1 MTVQPKVL
9 VDGRVISH
17 PTAGGRGVGRYTIGL
32 VRAMH
37 ESGAVVTVMNASKA
51 DEQKWLDVIPSLR
64 VAPFEPSTVRE
75 ASPDTWFMSTQMMLH
90 PIPLDVVPRMI
101 TEAGLRVV
109 GILHDV
115 IPYRYPEM
123 YLTDPSALRQSQLRA
138 MLVRTFDAMVSN
150 STFSADTGSA
160 VLQFDRSKIHVVGA
174 AVEPQ
179 FCAGPVSESRLTRLV
194 DKGVDTSRGLV
205 VAVTGGDERKNTPGL
220 IRAWGSLNCEL
231 RKSHQLVIACAAV
244 PVVQNRWRDIAN
256 SVGLTALDVVFTDTV
271 TDDEMVALYQTARL
285 SVMPSLEEGFGLPV
299 AEAAACGC
307 ITICSNNSSLPEVI
321 DCEEALFDADDV
333 VDIARAIEWAL
344 TDNEHRE
351 RLRVAATRAALRW
364 TWENVGRDAVTALS
378 GSTGR
383 RNSVVVAHR
392 IGLMGPSTGSPS
404 GIGTYNAH
412 LANSWHENYD
422 LPELIEYVDVSN
434 TSIAVNDCHSASGLG
449 RYWYPHD
456 VDHLIVSLGSSPY
469 HAVSVSRA
477 SEYACH
483 VWLHEPTLLGCHVGI
498 GHQSG
503 SREWADE
510 YMRDKLRDCNVSE
523 QLWPKDLLDA
533 EAYHAAGIH
542 FLEPVLRHARS
553 VIVSSDEA
561 AQKIRSIRADI
572 PILVLPLAHAI
583 CEPVTQWPSEQL
595 VVSVGWVD
603 ASKRP
608 DEVVQSLARMKAR
621 LLFVGEASEEIQK
634 QIMDVANKLGTASQ
648 VSFTGRL
655 SDDEYDRTLRSAS
668 LAIQLRLHG
677 GRGERSAAV
686 NDLRSRG
693 IPVICDIGRDE
704 SFSVDEIE
712 QQARELLYE
721 EIVWNIASA
730 DSVAISRSWTF
741 ADVSRALVSWVDR
754 SHEFEAATI
763 HQASSLGRMSL

>member
-1 MTVQPKVL
+1 MTAQPQVL

-17 PTAGGRGVGRYTIGL
+17 PTAGGRGVGRYTVGL
-32 VRAMH
+32 VRALH
-37 ESGAVVTVMNASKA
+37 ESGAVVTVMNSSLT
-51 DEQKWLDVIPSLR
+51 DEQLWLDAIPTLT
-64 VAPFEPSTVRE
+64 VAPFEPSTVRSVS
-75 ASPDTWFMSTQMMLH
+75 ADTWFMCTQMMLH

-109 GILHDV
+109 GVLHDV
-115 IPYRYPEM
+115 IPYRYPEQ
-123 YLTDPSALRQSQLRA
+123 YLRDPSALRQSQLRA
-138 MLVRTFDAMVSN
+138 MLVRTFDAMVAN
-150 STFSADTGSA
+150 STFSADTSA
-160 VLQFDRSKIHVVGA
+160 SVLGFDRDRIHVVGA

-179 FCAGPVSESRLTRLV
+179 FCVGSVAPNRLQRLV
-194 DKGVDTSRGLV
+194 ERGIDTSRGLV
-205 VAVTGGDERKNTPGL
+205 VAVTGGDDRKNTPGL
-220 IRAWGSLNCEL
+220 IRAWGSINAEL
-231 RKSHQLVIACAAV
+231 RQSHQLIVACAAV
-244 PVVQNRWRDIAN
+244 PVVQARWRDVAH
-256 SVGLTALDVVFTDTV
+256 SVGLSAQDVVFTDTV
-271 TDDEMVALYQTARL
+271 TDDEMVALYQSARL

-307 ITICSNNSSLPEVI
+307 VTICSNNSSLPEVI
-321 DCEEALFDADDV
+321 DCEEALFNASDV
-333 VDIARAIEWAL
+333 IDIARAIEWAL
-344 TDNEHRE
+344 TDDAHRE
-351 RLRVAATRAALRW
+351 RLKVAAARAAQRW
-364 TWENVGRDAVTALS
+364 TWKNVGRDAVVALT
-378 GSTGR
+378 GSSDR
-383 RNSVVVAHR
+383 RGPVVVASR
-392 IGLMGPSTGSPS
+392 IGLMGPMAGSPS
-404 GIGTYNAH
+404 GIGTYNAG
-412 LANSWHENYD
+412 LANAWHENRD
-422 LPELIEYVDVSN
+422 LPEIIEYVDVSS
-434 TSIAVNDCHSASGLG
+434 TSIAVNDCHSAAGLG
-449 RYWYPHD
+449 RYWYRHD

-469 HAVSVSRA
+469 HAMSVARA

-483 VWLHEPTLLGCHVGI
+483 VWLHEPTLVGCHVGI

-503 SREWADE
+503 SREWADD

-523 QLWPKDLLDA
+523 QLWPKDLLNA

-561 AQKIRSIRADI
+561 AQKIRDIRADVS
-572 PILVLPLAHAI
+572 ILVLPLAHAI
-583 CEPVTQWPSEQL
+583 CEPVTQWPSDQL
-595 VVSVGWVD
+595 VVSVGWID

-608 DEVVQSLARMKAR
+608 EDVVRSLSRMKAH

-634 QIMDVANKLGTASQ
+634 QVMGVADKLGMANR
-648 VSFTGRL
+648 VRFTGRL

-693 IPVICDIGRDE
+693 IPVICDIGRE
-704 SFSVDEIE
+704 EPFSVDDIE

-721 EIVWNIASA
+721 ETVWNIASA

-741 ADVSRALVSWVDR
+741 ADVSQALVSWVDR

-763 HQASSLGRMSL
+763 HQASSLG

>member
-1 MTVQPKVL
+1 MTVQPQVL

-37 ESGAVVTVMNASKA
+37 ESGAVVTVMNASEV
-51 DEQKWLDVIPSLR
+51 DEQKWLDAIPSLR
-64 VAPFEPSTVRE
+64 VAPFEPSTVRA
-75 ASPDTWFMSTQMMLH
+75 ASSDTWFMCTQMMLH

-109 GILHDV
+109 GVLHDV
-115 IPYRYPEM
+115 IPYRYPEI

-160 VLQFDRSKIHVVGA
+160 VLQFDRSKIYVVGA

-179 FCAGPVSESRLTRLV
+179 FCEGSVSESRLKRLI

-205 VAVTGGDERKNTPGL
+205 VAVTGGDDRKNTPGL

-271 TDDEMVALYQTARL
+271 TDDEMVALYQMARL

-307 ITICSNNSSLPEVI
+307 VTICSNNSSLPEVI
-321 DCEEALFDADDV
+321 DCDEASFDASDV
-333 VDIARAIEWAL
+333 GDIARAIEWAL
-344 TDNEHRE
+344 TDHEHRE
-351 RLRVAATRAALRW
+351 RLRVAATRSALRW

-378 GSTGR
+378 GSAGR
-383 RNSVVVAHR
+383 RDSVVVAHR

-404 GIGTYNAH
+404 GIGTYNVR
-412 LANSWHENYD
+412 LAIAWHENHD
-422 LPELIEYVDVSN
+422 LPDLIECVDVSN

-469 HAVSVSRA
+469 HAMSVARA

-483 VWLHEPTLLGCHVGI
+483 VWLHEPTLVGCHVGI

-503 SREWADE
+503 SREWADD
-510 YMRDKLRDCNVSE
+510 YMRDRLRDCNVSE
-523 QLWPKDLLDA
+523 RLWPKDLLDA

-553 VIVSSDEA
+553 VVVSSDEA
-561 AQKIRSIRADI
+561 AQKIRSIRADVS
-572 PILVLPLAHAI
+572 ILVLPLAHEV
-583 CEPVTQWPSEQL
+583 CEPVAQWPSDQL
-595 VVSVGWVD
+595 VVSVGWID

-608 DEVVQSLARMKAR
+608 DEVVESLARTNAR
-621 LLFVGEASEEIQK
+621 LLFVGEASDEVQE
-634 QIMDVANKLGTASQ
+634 QIMTLAEKLGMAAR

-668 LAIQLRLHG
+668 LGIQLRLNG

-693 IPVICDIGRDE
+693 IPVICDIGYEE
-704 SFSVDEIE
+704 SFSIDEIE
-712 QQARELLYE
+712 QHARELMYE
-721 EIVWNIASA
+721 ESVWKMASEESLAIARA
-730 DSVAISRSWTF
+730 WTF
-741 ADVSRALVSWVDR
+741 SDVSKALTAWVNR
-754 SHEFEAATI
+754 SPDQEAATI
-763 HQASSLGRMSL
+763 HQATSLG

>member
-1 MTVQPKVL
+1 MTVQPQVL

-32 VRAMH
+32 VRALH
-37 ESGAVVTVMNASKA
+37 ESGAVVTVMNTSEV
-51 DEQKWLDVIPSLR
+51 DEQLWLDAIPALT
-64 VAPFEPSTVRE
+64 VAPFEPSTVRSVS
-75 ASPDTWFMSTQMMLH
+75 ADTWFMCTQMMLH

-109 GILHDV
+109 GVLHDV
-115 IPYRYPEM
+115 IPYRYPDQ
-123 YLTDPSALRQSQLRA
+123 YLRDPSALMQSQLRA
-138 MLVRTFDAMVSN
+138 TLVRTFDAMVAN
-150 STFSADTGSA
+150 STFSADTGAS
-160 VLQFDRSKIHVVGA
+160 VLGFDRDQIHVVGA

-179 FCAGPVSESRLTRLV
+179 FCVGSVSASRLQRLA
-194 DKGVDTSRGLV
+194 DKGVDTARGLV
-205 VAVTGGDERKNTPGL
+205 VAVTGGDDRKNTPGL
-220 IRAWGSLNCEL
+220 IRAWGSIASEL
-231 RKSHQLVIACAAV
+231 RTSHQLVIACAAV
-244 PVVQNRWRDIAN
+244 PVVQARWRDIAN
-256 SVGLTALDVVFTDTV
+256 SVGLTDSDVVFTDTV
-271 TDDEMVALYQTARL
+271 TDDEMVALYQSARL

-307 ITICSNNSSLPEVI
+307 VTICSNNSSLPEVI
-321 DCEEALFDADDV
+321 DCDEALFNASDV

-344 TDNEHRE
+344 TDEEHRE
-351 RLRVAATRAALRW
+351 RLKVAAARAAQRW
-364 TWENVGRDAVTALS
+364 TWENVGRAAVAGLTG
-378 GSTGR
+378 GSDR
-383 RNSVVVAHR
+383 ANVLPVKQR
-392 IGLMGPSTGSPS
+392 IGLMGPSAGSPS
-404 GIGTYNAH
+404 GIGTYNAR
-412 LANSWHENYD
+412 LANAWHENRD
-422 LPELIEYVDVSN
+422 LPEIIEYVDVSS
-434 TSIAVNDCHSASGLG
+434 TSLAVNDCHSAAGMG

-469 HAVSVSRA
+469 HAISTARA

-483 VWLHEPTLLGCHVGI
+483 VWLHEPTLVGCHVGI

-503 SREWADE
+503 SREWADD
-510 YMRDKLRDCNVSE
+510 YMREQLRDCNVSE
-523 QLWPKDLLDA
+523 QLWPQDLLDA

-561 AQKIRSIRADI
+561 ANKIRSIRADV
-572 PILVLPLAHAI
+572 PILVLPLAHEI
-583 CEPVTQWPSEQL
+583 CEPVAQWPSDQL
-595 VVSVGWVD
+595 VVSVGWID

-608 DEVVQSLARMKAR
+608 EEVVRSLSRMKVR
-621 LLFVGEASEEIQK
+621 LLFVGEASEEIQE
-634 QIMDVANKLGTASQ
+634 QVMEVADKLGMASR

-668 LAIQLRLHG
+668 LAIQLRLQG

-693 IPVICDIGRDE
+693 IPVICDIGREE
-704 SFSVDEIE
+704 SLSVDEVE

-721 EIVWNIASA
+721 ETVWNIASA
-730 DSVAISRSWTF
+730 DSLAFARSWTF

-754 SHEFEAATI
+754 SHEIEAVTI
-763 HQASSLGRMSL
+763 HQATSLG

>member
-1 MTVQPKVL
+1 MNSS
-9 VDGRVISH
+9 VI
-17 PTAGGRGVGRYTIGL
+17 
-32 VRAMH
+32 
-37 ESGAVVTVMNASKA
+37 
-51 DEQKWLDVIPSLR
+51 DEQLWLDAIPTLT
-64 VAPFEPSTVRE
+64 VAPFEPSTVRS
-75 ASPDTWFMSTQMMLH
+75 ATADTWFMCTQMMLH

-109 GILHDV
+109 GVLHDV
-115 IPYRYPEM
+115 IPYRYPEQ

-138 MLVRTFDAMVSN
+138 MLVRTFDAMVAN
-150 STFSADTGSA
+150 STFSADTSA
-160 VLQFDRSKIHVVGA
+160 SVLGFDRDRIYVVGA

-179 FCAGPVSESRLTRLV
+179 FFVGSVAPNRLQRLIER
-194 DKGVDTSRGLV
+194 GVDSSRGLV
-205 VAVTGGDERKNTPGL
+205 VAVTGGDDRKNTPGL
-220 IRAWGSLNCEL
+220 IRAWSSIASEL

-256 SVGLTALDVVFTDTV
+256 SVGLTALDIVFTDTV

-321 DCEEALFDADDV
+321 DCEEALFDANDV

-364 TWENVGRDAVTALS
+364 TWGNVGRDAVAALS
-378 GSTGR
+378 GSAGR

-392 IGLMGPSTGSPS
+392 IGLMGPMAGSPS

-412 LANSWHENYD
+412 LANAWHENRD
-422 LPELIEYVDVSN
+422 LPEIVECVDVSN
-434 TSIAVNDCHSASGLG
+434 TTIAVSDYHSAAGLG
-449 RYWYPHD
+449 RYWYSHD

-469 HAVSVSRA
+469 HAMSVARA

-483 VWLHEPTLLGCHVGI
+483 VWLHEPTLVGCHVGV

-553 VIVSSDEA
+553 VIVSSEEA

-595 VVSVGWVD
+595 VVSVGWID

-608 DEVVQSLARMKAR
+608 DEVVHSLARMSAR
-621 LLFVGEASEEIQK
+621 LLFVGEASDEVQE
-634 QIMDVANKLGTASQ
+634 QIMTLAEKLGMAAR

-668 LAIQLRLHG
+668 LGIQLRLNG

-693 IPVICDIGRDE
+693 IPVICDIGYEE
-704 SFSVDEIE
+704 SFSIDEIE
-712 QQARELLYE
+712 QHARELLYE
-721 EIVWNIASA
+721 ESVWKAASEE
-730 DSVAISRSWTF
+730 SLAISRAWTF
-741 ADVSRALVSWVDR
+741 SDVSKSLTTWVTR
-754 SHEFEAATI
+754 SPGQEAATI
-763 HQASSLGRMSL
+763 HQATSLG

>member
-1 MTVQPKVL
+1 MMVQPQVL

-37 ESGAVVTVMNASKA
+37 ESGAAVTVMNATLA
-51 DEQKWLDVIPSLR
+51 DEQMWLDAIPSLR
-64 VAPFEPSTVRE
+64 VAPFEPSTVRA
-75 ASPDTWFMSTQMMLH
+75 ASADTWFMCTQMMLH
-90 PIPLDVVPRMI
+90 PIPLDVVPGMI

-109 GILHDV
+109 GVLHDV
-115 IPYRYPEM
+115 IPYRYPEQ
-123 YLTDPSALRQSQLRA
+123 YLCDPSALRQSQLRA
-138 MLVRTFDAMVSN
+138 MLVRTFDAVVAN
-150 STFSADTGSA
+150 STFSADTGSP
-160 VLQFDRSKIHVVGA
+160 VLDFNRSQIHVVGA

-179 FCAGPVSESRLTRLV
+179 FCEGLVSESRLQRLM
-194 DKGVDTSRGLV
+194 DKGVDISRGLV
-205 VAVTGGDERKNTPGL
+205 VAVTGGDDRKNTPRL
-220 IRAWGSLNCEL
+220 IRAWGSIASEL
-231 RKSHQLVIACAAV
+231 RTSHQLVIACAAV
-244 PVVQNRWRDIAN
+244 PVVQARWRGVAESI
-256 SVGLTALDVVFTDTV
+256 GLMEHDVVFTDTV
-271 TDDEMVALYQTARL
+271 TDDEMVALYQSARL

-307 ITICSNNSSLPEVI
+307 VTICSNNSSLPEVI
-321 DCEEALFDADDV
+321 DCDEALFNASDV
-333 VDIARAIEWAL
+333 IDIARAIEWAL
-344 TDNEHRE
+344 TDNEHRG
-351 RLRVAATRAALRW
+351 RLKVAAARAARRW
-364 TWENVGRDAVTALS
+364 TWENVGRDAVAALR
-378 GSTGR
+378 GSLGR
-383 RNSVVVAHR
+383 RDSVVVANR
-392 IGLMGPSTGSPS
+392 IGLMGPMAGSPS
-404 GIGTYNAH
+404 GIGTYNAR
-412 LANSWHENYD
+412 LTNAWHENRD
-422 LPELIEYVDVSN
+422 LPEIVEYVDVSS
-434 TSIAVNDCHSASGLG
+434 TSIAVNDCHSAAGMG

-469 HAVSVSRA
+469 HAMSVARA
-477 SEYACH
+477 SENACH
-483 VWLHEPTLLGCHVGI
+483 VWLHEPTLVGCHVGI
-498 GHQSG
+498 GHLSG

-510 YMRDKLRDCNVSE
+510 YMRDRLRDCNVSE
-523 QLWPKDLLDA
+523 QLWPIDLLDA
-533 EAYHAAGIH
+533 EAYHTAGVH

-561 AQKIRSIRADI
+561 AQKIRDIRDDV
-572 PILVLPLAHAI
+572 PILVLPLAHAM
-583 CEPVTQWPSEQL
+583 CEPVTQWPSDQL
-595 VVSVGWVD
+595 VVSVGWID

-621 LLFVGEASEEIQK
+621 LLFVGEASEEIQE
-634 QIMDVANKLGTASQ
+634 QVMNVADKLGMASR

-693 IPVICDIGRDE
+693 IPVICDIGREE
-704 SFSVDEIE
+704 SFSVDEVE

-721 EIVWNIASA
+721 ETVWNIASA
-730 DSVAISRSWTF
+730 DSVAIARSWTF

-763 HQASSLGRMSL
+763 HQASSLG

>member
-1 MTVQPKVL
+1 MTAQPQIL

-32 VRAMH
+32 VRALH
-37 ESGAVVTVMNASKA
+37 ESGALVTVMNSSIE
-51 DEQKWLDVIPSLR
+51 DGQLWLDAIPTLT
-64 VAPFEPSTVRE
+64 VAPFEPSTVRS
-75 ASPDTWFMSTQMMLH
+75 ATADTWFMCTQTMLH

-109 GILHDV
+109 GVLHDV
-115 IPYRYPEM
+115 IPYRYPDQ
-123 YLTDPSALRQSQLRA
+123 YLIDPSALRQSQLRA
-138 MLVRTFDAMVSN
+138 MLVRTFDAMVAN
-150 STFSADTGSA
+150 STFSADTSA
-160 VLQFDRSKIHVVGA
+160 SVLGLDRDRIHVVGA

-179 FCAGPVSESRLTRLV
+179 FCVGSVAPNRLQRLV
-194 DKGVDTSRGLV
+194 ERGVDSSRGLV
-205 VAVTGGDERKNTPGL
+205 VAVTGGDDRKNTPGL
-220 IRAWGSLNCEL
+220 IRAWGSIAGDL

-244 PVVQNRWRDIAN
+244 PIVQNRWRDVAH
-256 SVGLTALDVVFTDTV
+256 SVGLTDRDVVFTDTV
-271 TDDEMVALYQTARL
+271 TDDEMVALYQSARL

-307 ITICSNNSSLPEVI
+307 PTICSNNSSLPEVI
-321 DCEEALFDADDV
+321 DCDEALFNASDV
-333 VDIARAIEWAL
+333 IDIARAIEWAL
-344 TDNEHRE
+344 TDEQHRE
-351 RLRVAATRAALRW
+351 RLRLAAGRAAQRW
-364 TWENVGRDAVTALS
+364 TWKNVGRDAVAALNS
-378 GSTGR
+378 SSGR
-383 RNSVVVAHR
+383 RGSVVVVNR
-392 IGLMGPSTGSPS
+392 IGLMGPMAGSPS
-404 GIGTYNAH
+404 GIGTYNERLTNA
-412 LANSWHENYD
+412 WHENHE
-422 LPELIEYVDVSN
+422 LPEIIEYVDVSS
-434 TSIAVNDCHSASGLG
+434 TSIAVNDCHSAAGLG
-449 RYWYPHD
+449 RYWYRHD

-469 HAVSVSRA
+469 HAMSVAQA
-477 SEYACH
+477 SENACH
-483 VWLHEPTLLGCHVGI
+483 VWLHEPTLVGCHVGV

-510 YMRDKLRDCNVSE
+510 YMSDRLVDCNVSE
-523 QLWPKDLLDA
+523 QLWPQDLLDA

-561 AQKIRSIRADI
+561 AQKIRSIRADV
-572 PILVLPLAHAI
+572 PILVLPLAHEN

-595 VVSVGWVD
+595 VVSVGWID

-621 LLFVGEASEEIQK
+621 LLFVGEASDEIQE
-634 QIMDVANKLGTASQ
+634 QVMDVANKLGIASQ
-648 VSFTGRL
+648 VTFTGRL

-693 IPVICDIGRDE
+693 IPVICDIGRE
-704 SFSVDEIE
+704 EPLSVDEIE

-721 EIVWNIASA
+721 ETVWNIASA
-730 DSVAISRSWTF
+730 DSVA
-741 ADVSRALVSWVDR
+741 VSRAWTFSDVSKTLVSWVEG

-763 HQASSLGRMSL
+763 HQASSLG

>member
-1 MTVQPKVL
+1 MMVQPQVL

-37 ESGAVVTVMNASKA
+37 ESGAMVKVMNTSDA
-51 DEQKWLDVIPSLR
+51 DKQKWLDAIPTLR

-75 ASPDTWFMSTQMMLH
+75 ASPDTWFMCTQMMLH

-109 GILHDV
+109 GVLHDV
-115 IPYRYPEM
+115 IPYRYPEQ
-123 YLTDPSALRQSQLRA
+123 YLRDPSALRQSQLRA
-138 MLVRTFDAMVSN
+138 MLVRTFDAMVAN
-150 STFSADTGSA
+150 STFSADTGSP
-160 VLQFDRSKIHVVGA
+160 VLDFNRSQIHVVGV

-179 FCAGPVSESRLTRLV
+179 FCEGLVSESRLLRLI
-194 DKGVDTSRGLV
+194 DKGVDVARGLV
-205 VAVTGGDERKNTPGL
+205 VAVTGGDDRKNTPRL
-220 IRAWGSLNCEL
+220 IRAWGSIASEL
-231 RKSHQLVIACAAV
+231 RQSHQLVIACAAV
-244 PVVQNRWRDIAN
+244 PVVQARWREVAH
-256 SVGLTALDVVFTDTV
+256 SVGLTVQDVVFTDTV
-271 TDDEMVALYQTARL
+271 TDDEMVALYQSARL

-307 ITICSNNSSLPEVI
+307 VTICSNNSSLPEVI
-321 DCEEALFDADDV
+321 DCDEALFDASDV
-333 VDIARAIEWAL
+333 VDIARAIKWAL

-351 RLRVAATRAALRW
+351 RLKVAAARAAQRW
-364 TWENVGRDAVTALS
+364 TWENVGQAAVAALR
-378 GSTGR
+378 GSSGR
-383 RNSVVVAHR
+383 RDSVVVANR
-392 IGLMGPSTGSPS
+392 IGLMGPMAGSPS
-404 GIGTYNAH
+404 GIGTYNAR
-412 LANSWHENYD
+412 LTNAWHENHS
-422 LPELIEYVDVSN
+422 LPEIIEYVDVSN

-469 HAVSVSRA
+469 HAMSAARA

-483 VWLHEPTLLGCHVGI
+483 VWLHEPTLVGCHVGV

-503 SREWADE
+503 SREWADD
-510 YMRDKLRDCNVSE
+510 YMRDRLRDCNLAE
-523 QLWPKDLLDA
+523 QLWPQDLLDA

-561 AQKIRSIRADI
+561 AQKIRSIRADV
-572 PILVLPLAHAI
+572 PILVLPLAHEI
-583 CEPVTQWPSEQL
+583 CEPVAQWPSDQL
-595 VVSVGWVD
+595 VVSVGWID

-608 DEVVQSLARMKAR
+608 KEVVQSLARMKAR

-634 QIMDVANKLGTASQ
+634 QVMDVANKLGMASQ

-655 SDDEYDRTLRSAS
+655 SDEEYDRTLRSAS

-693 IPVICDIGRDE
+693 IPVICDIGREE
-704 SFSVDEIE
+704 SFSVDEVE

-721 EIVWNIASA
+721 ETVWNIASA
-730 DSVAISRSWTF
+730 DSVAIARSWTF
-741 ADVSRALVSWVDR
+741 ADVSRALVAWVDR

-763 HQASSLGRMSL
+763 HQASSLG

>member
-1 MTVQPKVL
+1 MTAQPQVL

-32 VRAMH
+32 VRALH
-37 ESGAVVTVMNASKA
+37 ESGAAVTVMNSSVV
-51 DEQKWLDVIPSLR
+51 DEQLWLDAIPTLK
-64 VAPFEPSTVRE
+64 VAPFEPSTVR
-75 ASPDTWFMSTQMMLH
+75 ATTADTWFMCTQMMLH

-109 GILHDV
+109 GVLHDV
-115 IPYRYPEM
+115 IPYRYPDQ
-123 YLTDPSALRQSQLRA
+123 YLSDPSALRQSQLRS
-138 MLVRTFDAMVSN
+138 MLVRTFDAMVAN
-150 STFSADTGSA
+150 STFSANTSA
-160 VLQFDRSKIHVVGA
+160 SVLSFDRSCIHVVGA

-179 FCAGPVSESRLTRLV
+179 FCVGLVSAARLQRLI
-194 DKGVDTSRGLV
+194 DKGVDASRGLV
-205 VAVTGGDERKNTPGL
+205 VAVTGGDDRKNTPGL
-220 IRAWGSLNCEL
+220 IRAWGAIASEL
-231 RKSHQLVIACAAV
+231 RKSHQLVVACAAV
-244 PVVQNRWRDIAN
+244 PVVQARWRDVAK
-256 SVGLTALDVVFTDTV
+256 SVGLTTQDVVFTDTV
-271 TDDEMVALYQTARL
+271 TDDEMVALYQTAQL

-307 ITICSNNSSLPEVI
+307 VTICSNNSSLPEVI
-321 DCEEALFDADDV
+321 DCDEALFNASDV

-344 TDNEHRE
+344 TDDEHRE
-351 RLRVAATRAALRW
+351 RLKVASARAAQRW
-364 TWENVGRDAVTALS
+364 TWENVGRAAVARLNRGS
-378 GSTGR
+378 GR
-383 RNSVVVAHR
+383 ANLLPLKQR
-392 IGLMGPSTGSPS
+392 IGLLGPYAGSPS
-404 GIGTYNAH
+404 GIGTYNAR
-412 LANSWHENYD
+412 LTNTWHENRD
-422 LPELIEYVDVSN
+422 LPEIIEYVDVSS
-434 TSIAVNDCHSASGLG
+434 TSIAVNNCHSAAGLG

-469 HAVSVSRA
+469 HAMSVARA

-483 VWLHEPTLLGCHVGI
+483 VWLHEPTLVGCHVGI

-503 SREWADE
+503 SREWADD
-510 YMRDKLRDCNVSE
+510 YMRDRLRDCNVPE

-561 AQKIRSIRADI
+561 AQKIRSVRADV
-572 PILVLPLAHAI
+572 PILVLPLAHEI
-583 CEPVTQWPSEQL
+583 CEPVAQWPSDQL
-595 VVSVGWVD
+595 VVSVGWID

-608 DEVVQSLARMKAR
+608 EEVVQSLSRLKVR
-621 LLFVGEASEEIQK
+621 LLFVGEASEKIQE
-634 QIMDVANKLGTASQ
+634 QVMNVADKLGMTSQ
-648 VSFTGRL
+648 VSFTGHL

-668 LAIQLRLHG
+668 LAIQLRLQG

-693 IPVICDIGRDE
+693 IPVICDIGREE

-721 EIVWNIASA
+721 ETVWNIASA
-730 DSVAISRSWTF
+730 DSVAIARSWTF

-754 SHEFEAATI
+754 SHEHEAATI
-763 HQASSLGRMSL
+763 HHATSLG

>member
-1 MTVQPKVL
+1 MKVQPQVL
-9 VDGRVISH
+9 VDGRAISH
-17 PTAGGRGVGRYTIGL
+17 PTAGGRGVGRYTIAL

-37 ESGAVVTVMNASKA
+37 ESGAMVTVMNTSDA
-51 DEQKWLDVIPSLR
+51 DKQKWLGAIPTLR

-75 ASPDTWFMSTQMMLH
+75 ASPDTWFMCTQMMLH

-109 GILHDV
+109 GILLDV
-115 IPYRYPEM
+115 IPYRFPER
-123 YLTDPSALRQSQLRA
+123 YLADPGALRQSQLRA
-138 MLVRTFDAMVSN
+138 MLVRTFDAMLAC
-150 STFSADTGSA
+150 STFSADTGSP
-160 VLQFDRSKIHVVGA
+160 VLDFNRSQIHVVGA

-179 FCAGPVSESRLTRLV
+179 FALGKGSADRLKRLIAM
-194 DKGVDTSRGLV
+194 GVDISRGLV
-205 VAVTGGDERKNTPGL
+205 VAVTGGDDRKNTGGL
-220 IRAWGSLNCEL
+220 IRAFAELPNEL
-231 RKSHQLVIACAAV
+231 RTSHQLVIACAAV
-244 PVVQNRWRDIAN
+244 PVVQARWREVADSI
-256 SVGLTALDVVFTDTV
+256 GLTEHDVVFTDTV

-321 DCEEALFDADDV
+321 DCDEALFDANDV
-333 VDIARAIEWAL
+333 LDIARAIEWAL

-351 RLRVAATRAALRW
+351 RLRAAATRSALRW
-364 TWENVGRDAVTALS
+364 TWENVGRDAVAALRGSS
-378 GSTGR
+378 GR
-383 RNSVVVAHR
+383 ANLLPVKQR
-392 IGLMGPSTGSPS
+392 IGLMGPYAGSPS
-404 GIGTYNAH
+404 GIGTYNAR
-412 LANSWHENYD
+412 LVNAWHENRD
-422 LPELIEYVDVSN
+422 LPEIVECVDVSN
-434 TSIAVNDCHSASGLG
+434 TTIAVNDYHSAAGLG
-449 RYWYPHD
+449 RYWYSHD
-456 VDHLIVSLGSSPY
+456 VDHLVVSLGSSPY
-469 HAVSVSRA
+469 HAMSVARA

-483 VWLHEPTLLGCHVGI
+483 VWLHEPTLVGCHVGI

-510 YMRDKLRDCNVSE
+510 YMRDRLRDCNVSE

-561 AQKIRSIRADI
+561 AQKIRDIRDDV
-572 PILVLPLAHAI
+572 PILVLPLAHAM
-583 CEPVTQWPSEQL
+583 CEPVTQWPSDQL
-595 VVSVGWVD
+595 VVSVGWID

-608 DEVVQSLARMKAR
+608 EEVVQSLSRMKAR
-621 LLFVGEASEEIQK
+621 LLFVGEASLEIQK
-634 QIMDVANKLGTASQ
+634 QVMDVADKLGMRSR
-648 VSFTGRL
+648 VNFTGRL
-655 SDDEYDRTLRSAS
+655 SDDDYDRTLRSAS

-693 IPVICDIGRDE
+693 IPVICDIGRE
-704 SFSVDEIE
+704 EPFSVDEIE

-721 EIVWNIASA
+721 ESVWNIASA
-730 DSVAISRSWTF
+730 DSVAIARSWTF
-741 ADVSRALVSWVDR
+741 ADVSQVLVSWVDR

-763 HQASSLGRMSL
+763 HQASSLG

>member
-1 MTVQPKVL
+1 MTAQPKVL

-17 PTAGGRGVGRYTIGL
+17 PTAGGRGVGRYTIAL

-37 ESGAVVTVMNASKA
+37 ESGASVTVMNSTAH
-51 DEQKWLDVIPSLR
+51 DEQLWLDAIPALK
-64 VAPFEPSTVRE
+64 VAPFEPSTVRA
-75 ASPDTWFMSTQMMLH
+75 ASTDTWFMCTQMMLH

-109 GILHDV
+109 GILLDV
-115 IPYRYPEM
+115 IPYRYPER
-123 YLTDPSALRQSQLRA
+123 YLTDPGALRQSQLRA
-138 MLVRTFDAMVSN
+138 MLVRTFDAMLAC
-150 STFSADTGSA
+150 STFSADTSA
-160 VLQFDRSKIHVVGA
+160 SVLNFERSRIHMVGA
-174 AVEPQ
+174 AIEPQ
-179 FCAGPVSESRLTRLV
+179 FALGQGSAHQLKRLI
-194 DKGVDTSRGLV
+194 DKGVEISRGLV
-205 VAVTGGDERKNTPGL
+205 VAVTGGDDRKNTAGL
-220 IRAWGSLNCEL
+220 IRAFAELPSEL
-231 RKSHQLVIACAAV
+231 RTSHQLVIACAAV
-244 PVVQNRWRDIAN
+244 PVVQKRWRDVAY
-256 SVGLTALDVVFTDTV
+256 SVGLTDHDVVFTDTV
-271 TDDEMVALYQTARL
+271 TDDEMVALYQSARL

-321 DCEEALFDADDV
+321 DCDEALFNASDV
-333 VDIARAIEWAL
+333 IDIARAIEWAL
-344 TDNEHRE
+344 TDDEHRE
-351 RLRVAATRAALRW
+351 RLRVAATRAAQRW
-364 TWENVGRDAVTALS
+364 TWKNVGRDAVAALS
-378 GSTGR
+378 GRSGGR
-383 RNSVVVAHR
+383 GPVVVANR
-392 IGLMGPSTGSPS
+392 IGLMGPMAGSPS
-404 GIGTYNAH
+404 GIGTYNAR
-412 LANSWHENYD
+412 LVNAWHENCD
-422 LPELIEYVDVSN
+422 LPEIVKCVDVSS
-434 TSIAVNDCHSASGLG
+434 TTIAVNDCHSAAGMG

-469 HAVSVSRA
+469 HATSVARA

-483 VWLHEPTLLGCHVGI
+483 VWLHEPTLVGCHVGI

-503 SREWADE
+503 SREWSDE

-523 QLWPKDLLDA
+523 QLWPYDLLDA

-553 VIVSSDEA
+553 AIVSSDEA
-561 AQKIRSIRADI
+561 AQKIRSLRADI

-583 CEPVTQWPSEQL
+583 CEPVTQWPSDQL

-608 DEVVQSLARMKAR
+608 EEVVQSLARMKAR

-634 QIMDVANKLGTASQ
+634 QVMDVADKLGIASQ

-655 SDDEYDRTLRSAS
+655 SDDEYDRTLRAAS

-693 IPVICDIGRDE
+693 IPVICDIGDE
-704 SFSVDEIE
+704 ESLSVDEIE

-721 EIVWNIASA
+721 ENVWNIASA
-730 DSVAISRSWTF
+730 ESVVTSRSWTF
-741 ADVSRALVSWVDR
+741 ADVSKAVVAWVDR

-763 HQASSLGRMSL
+763 HQASSLG

>member
-1 MTVQPKVL
+1 
-9 VDGRVISH
+9 
-17 PTAGGRGVGRYTIGL
+17 
-32 VRAMH
+32 
-37 ESGAVVTVMNASKA
+37 
-51 DEQKWLDVIPSLR
+51 
-64 VAPFEPSTVRE
+64 
-75 ASPDTWFMSTQMMLH
+75 
-90 PIPLDVVPRMI
+90 
-101 TEAGLRVV
+101 
-109 GILHDV
+109 
-115 IPYRYPEM
+115 
-123 YLTDPSALRQSQLRA
+123 
-138 MLVRTFDAMVSN
+138 MVSN

-179 FCAGPVSESRLTRLV
+179 FCEGSVSESRLKRLI

-205 VAVTGGDERKNTPGL
+205 VAVTGGDDRKNTPGL

-307 ITICSNNSSLPEVI
+307 VTICSNNSSLPEVI
-321 DCEEALFDADDV
+321 DCDEALFDASDV
-333 VDIARAIEWAL
+333 GDIARAIEWAL
-344 TDNEHRE
+344 TDHEHRE
-351 RLRVAATRAALRW
+351 RLRVAATRSALRW

-378 GSTGR
+378 GSAGR
-383 RNSVVVAHR
+383 RDSVVVAHR

-404 GIGTYNAH
+404 GIGTYNVR
-412 LANSWHENYD
+412 LAIAWHENHD
-422 LPELIEYVDVSN
+422 LPDLIECVDVSN

-469 HAVSVSRA
+469 HAMSVARA

-483 VWLHEPTLLGCHVGI
+483 VWLHEPTLVGCHVGI

-503 SREWADE
+503 SREWADD
-510 YMRDKLRDCNVSE
+510 YMRDRLRDCNVSE
-523 QLWPKDLLDA
+523 RLWPKDLLDA

-553 VIVSSDEA
+553 VVVSSDEA
-561 AQKIRSIRADI
+561 AQKIRSIRADVS
-572 PILVLPLAHAI
+572 ILVLPLAHEV
-583 CEPVTQWPSEQL
+583 CEPVAQWPSDQL
-595 VVSVGWVD
+595 VVSVGWID

-608 DEVVQSLARMKAR
+608 DEVVESLARTNAR
-621 LLFVGEASEEIQK
+621 LLFVGEASDEVQE
-634 QIMDVANKLGTASQ
+634 QIMTLAEKLGMAAR

-668 LAIQLRLHG
+668 LGIQLRLNG

-693 IPVICDIGRDE
+693 IPVICDIGYEE
-704 SFSVDEIE
+704 SFSIDEIE
-712 QQARELLYE
+712 QHARELLYE
-721 EIVWNIASA
+721 ESVWKAASEE
-730 DSVAISRSWTF
+730 SLAISRAWTF
-741 ADVSRALVSWVDR
+741 SDVSKALTAWVNR
-754 SHEFEAATI
+754 SPDQEAATI
-763 HQASSLGRMSL
+763 HQATSLG

>member
-1 MTVQPKVL
+1 MTVQPQVL

-37 ESGAVVTVMNASKA
+37 ESGAMVTVMNASEV
-51 DEQKWLDVIPSLR
+51 DEQKWLDAIPTLR

-75 ASPDTWFMSTQMMLH
+75 ASPDTWFMCTQMMLH

-109 GILHDV
+109 GVLHDV
-115 IPYRYPEM
+115 IPYRYPEQ
-123 YLTDPSALRQSQLRA
+123 YLCDPSALRQSQLRA
-138 MLVRTFDAMVSN
+138 MLVRTFDAMVAN
-150 STFSADTGSA
+150 STFSADTGSP
-160 VLQFDRSKIHVVGA
+160 VLDFNRSQIHVVGA

-179 FCAGPVSESRLTRLV
+179 FCEGLVSESRLLRLI
-194 DKGVDTSRGLV
+194 DKGVDLARGLV
-205 VAVTGGDERKNTPGL
+205 VAVTGGDDRKNTPRL
-220 IRAWGSLNCEL
+220 IRAWGSINGEL

-256 SVGLTALDVVFTDTV
+256 SVGLTERDVVFTDTV
-271 TDDEMVALYQTARL
+271 TDDEMVALYQSARL

-321 DCEEALFDADDV
+321 DCDEALFDANDV

-351 RLRVAATRAALRW
+351 RLRAAATRAALRW
-364 TWENVGRDAVTALS
+364 TWGNVGRDAVAALR
-378 GSTGR
+378 GSSGR
-383 RNSVVVAHR
+383 RNSVVVANR
-392 IGLMGPSTGSPS
+392 IGLMGPMAGSPS
-404 GIGTYNAH
+404 GIGTYNAR
-412 LANSWHENYD
+412 LVDAWHENRD
-422 LPELIEYVDVSN
+422 LPEIVECVDISN
-434 TSIAVNDCHSASGLG
+434 TTIAVNDYHSAAGLG
-449 RYWYPHD
+449 RYWYSHD
-456 VDHLIVSLGSSPY
+456 VDHLVVSLGSSPY
-469 HAVSVSRA
+469 HAMSVARA

-483 VWLHEPTLLGCHVGI
+483 VWLHEPTLVGCHVGI

-510 YMRDKLRDCNVSE
+510 YMRDRLRDCNVSE

-561 AQKIRSIRADI
+561 AQKIRDIRDDV
-572 PILVLPLAHAI
+572 PILVLPLAHAM
-583 CEPVTQWPSEQL
+583 CEPVTQWPSDQL
-595 VVSVGWVD
+595 VVSVGWID

-608 DEVVQSLARMKAR
+608 EEVVQSLSRMKAR
-621 LLFVGEASEEIQK
+621 LLFVGEASEQIQE
-634 QIMDVANKLGTASQ
+634 QVMAVADKLGMRSR
-648 VSFTGRL
+648 VNFTGRL
-655 SDDEYDRTLRSAS
+655 SDDDYDRTLRSAS

-693 IPVICDIGRDE
+693 IPVICDIGRE
-704 SFSVDEIE
+704 EPFSVDEIE

-721 EIVWNIASA
+721 ESVWNIASA
-730 DSVAISRSWTF
+730 DSVAIARSWTF
-741 ADVSRALVSWVDR
+741 ADVSQSLVSWVDR

-763 HQASSLGRMSL
+763 HQASSLG

>member
-1 MTVQPKVL
+1 MTVQPQVL

-37 ESGAVVTVMNASKA
+37 ESGAMVTVMNASEV
-51 DEQKWLDVIPSLR
+51 DEQKWLDAIPTLR

-75 ASPDTWFMSTQMMLH
+75 ASPDTWFMCTQMMLH

-109 GILHDV
+109 GVLHDV
-115 IPYRYPEM
+115 IPYRYPEQ
-123 YLTDPSALRQSQLRA
+123 YLCDPSALRQSQLRA
-138 MLVRTFDAMVSN
+138 MLVRTFDAMVAN
-150 STFSADTGSA
+150 STFSADTGSP
-160 VLQFDRSKIHVVGA
+160 VLDFNRSQIHVVGA

-179 FCAGPVSESRLTRLV
+179 FCEGLVSESRLLRLI
-194 DKGVDTSRGLV
+194 DKGVDLARGLV
-205 VAVTGGDERKNTPGL
+205 VAVTGGDDRKNTPGL
-220 IRAWGSLNCEL
+220 IRAWGSIASEL
-231 RKSHQLVIACAAV
+231 RTAHQLVIACAAV
-244 PVVQNRWRDIAN
+244 PVVRARWRDVAN
-256 SVGLTALDVVFTDTV
+256 SVGLSESDVVFTDTV
-271 TDDEMVALYQTARL
+271 TDDEMVALYQSARL

-307 ITICSNNSSLPEVI
+307 VTICSNNSSLPEVI
-321 DCEEALFDADDV
+321 DCEEALFNASDV
-333 VDIARAIEWAL
+333 IDIARAIEWAL
-344 TDNEHRE
+344 IDDAHRE
-351 RLRVAATRAALRW
+351 RLKVAAARAAQRW
-364 TWENVGRDAVTALS
+364 TWENVGRAAVAGLTGGS
-378 GSTGR
+378 GR
-383 RNSVVVAHR
+383 AHLLPVKKR
-392 IGLMGPSTGSPS
+392 IGLMGPNAGSPS
-404 GIGTYNAH
+404 GIGTYNAR
-412 LANSWHENYD
+412 LANAWHENRD
-422 LPELIEYVDVSN
+422 LPEIIEYVDVSS
-434 TSIAVNDCHSASGLG
+434 TSIAANDCHSAAGMG

-469 HAVSVSRA
+469 HAISTARA

-483 VWLHEPTLLGCHVGI
+483 VWLHEPTLVGCHVGI

-503 SREWADE
+503 SREWADD
-510 YMRDKLRDCNVSE
+510 YMRDRLRDCNVSE
-523 QLWPKDLLDA
+523 QLWPQDLLDA

-542 FLEPVLRHARS
+542 FLAPVLRHARS

-561 AQKIRSIRADI
+561 AQKIRSIRADV
-572 PILVLPLAHAI
+572 PILVLPLAHEI
-583 CEPVTQWPSEQL
+583 CEPVAQWPSDQL
-595 VVSVGWVD
+595 VVSVGWID

-608 DEVVQSLARMKAR
+608 EEVVRSLSRMKAR
-621 LLFVGEASEEIQK
+621 LLFVGEASQEIQE
-634 QIMDVANKLGTASQ
+634 QVMNVAEKLGMASR

-668 LAIQLRLHG
+668 LAIQLRVQG

-693 IPVICDIGRDE
+693 IPVICDIGREE
-704 SFSVDEIE
+704 SLSVDEVE

-721 EIVWNIASA
+721 ETVWNIASA
-730 DSVAISRSWTF
+730 DSLAIARSWTF
-741 ADVSRALVSWVDR
+741 ADVSHALVSWVDR

-763 HQASSLGRMSL
+763 HRATSLG

>member
-1 MTVQPKVL
+1 
-9 VDGRVISH
+9 
-17 PTAGGRGVGRYTIGL
+17 
-32 VRAMH
+32 MH

-75 ASPDTWFMSTQMMLH
+75 ASPDTWFMCTQMMLH

-150 STFSADTGSA
+150 STFSADTGSP
-160 VLQFDRSKIHVVGA
+160 VLDFNRSQIHVVGA

-256 SVGLTALDVVFTDTV
+256 SVGLTALDIVFTDTV

-321 DCEEALFDADDV
+321 DCEEALFDANDV

-364 TWENVGRDAVTALS
+364 TWGNVGRDAVAALS
-378 GSTGR
+378 GSAGR

-392 IGLMGPSTGSPS
+392 IGLMGPMAGSPS

-412 LANSWHENYD
+412 LANAWHENRD
-422 LPELIEYVDVSN
+422 LPEIVECVDVSN
-434 TSIAVNDCHSASGLG
+434 TTIAVSDYHSAAGLG
-449 RYWYPHD
+449 RYWYSHD

-469 HAVSVSRA
+469 HAMSVARA

-483 VWLHEPTLLGCHVGI
+483 VWLHEPTLVGCHVGV

-553 VIVSSDEA
+553 VIVSSEEA

-595 VVSVGWVD
+595 VVSVGWID

-608 DEVVQSLARMKAR
+608 DEVVHSLARMSAR
-621 LLFVGEASEEIQK
+621 LLFVGEASDEVQE
-634 QIMDVANKLGTASQ
+634 QIMTLAEKLGMAAR

-668 LAIQLRLHG
+668 LGIQLRLNG

-693 IPVICDIGRDE
+693 IPVICDIGYEE
-704 SFSVDEIE
+704 SFSTDEIE
-712 QQARELLYE
+712 QHARELLYE
-721 EIVWNIASA
+721 ESVWKAASEE
-730 DSVAISRSWTF
+730 SLAISRAWTF
-741 ADVSRALVSWVDR
+741 SDVSKSLTTWVTR
-754 SHEFEAATI
+754 SPGQEAATI
-763 HQASSLGRMSL
+763 HQATSLG

>member
-1 MTVQPKVL
+1 MMVQPQVL

-37 ESGAVVTVMNASKA
+37 ESGAMVKVMNTSDA
-51 DEQKWLDVIPSLR
+51 DKQKWLDAIPTLR

-75 ASPDTWFMSTQMMLH
+75 ASPDTWFMCTQMMLH

-109 GILHDV
+109 GVLHDV
-115 IPYRYPEM
+115 IPYRYPEQ
-123 YLTDPSALRQSQLRA
+123 YLRDPSALRQSQLRA
-138 MLVRTFDAMVSN
+138 MLVRTFDAMVAN
-150 STFSADTGSA
+150 STFSADTGSP
-160 VLQFDRSKIHVVGA
+160 VLDFNRSQIHVVGV

-179 FCAGPVSESRLTRLV
+179 FCEGLVSESRLLRLI
-194 DKGVDTSRGLV
+194 DKGVDVARGLV
-205 VAVTGGDERKNTPGL
+205 VAVTGGDDRKNTPRL
-220 IRAWGSLNCEL
+220 IRAWGSIASEL
-231 RKSHQLVIACAAV
+231 RQSHQLVIACAAV
-244 PVVQNRWRDIAN
+244 PVVQARWREVAH
-256 SVGLTALDVVFTDTV
+256 SVGLTVQDVVFTDTV
-271 TDDEMVALYQTARL
+271 TDDEMVALYQSARL

-307 ITICSNNSSLPEVI
+307 VTICSNNSSLPEVI
-321 DCEEALFDADDV
+321 DCDEALFDASDV
-333 VDIARAIEWAL
+333 VDIARAIKWAL

-351 RLRVAATRAALRW
+351 RLKVAAARAAQRW
-364 TWENVGRDAVTALS
+364 TWENVGQAAVAALR
-378 GSTGR
+378 GSSGR
-383 RNSVVVAHR
+383 RDSVVVANR
-392 IGLMGPSTGSPS
+392 IGLMGPMAGSPS
-404 GIGTYNAH
+404 GIGTYNAR
-412 LANSWHENYD
+412 LTNAWHENHS
-422 LPELIEYVDVSN
+422 LPEIIEYVDVSN

-469 HAVSVSRA
+469 HAMSAARA

-483 VWLHEPTLLGCHVGI
+483 VWLHEPTLVGCHVGV

-503 SREWADE
+503 SREWADD
-510 YMRDKLRDCNVSE
+510 YMRDRLRDCNLAE
-523 QLWPKDLLDA
+523 QLWPQDLLDA

-561 AQKIRSIRADI
+561 AQKIRSIRADV
-572 PILVLPLAHAI
+572 PILVLPLAHEI
-583 CEPVTQWPSEQL
+583 CEPVAQWPSDQL
-595 VVSVGWVD
+595 VVSVGWID

-608 DEVVQSLARMKAR
+608 KEVVQSLARMKAR

-634 QIMDVANKLGTASQ
+634 QVMDVANKLGMASQ

-655 SDDEYDRTLRSAS
+655 SDEEYDRTLRSAS
-668 LAIQLRLHG
+668 LAIQLRLQG
-677 GRGERSAAV
+677 GQGERSAAV

-693 IPVICDIGRDE
+693 SPVICDIGREE
-704 SFSVDEIE
+704 SFSVDEVE

-721 EIVWNIASA
+721 ETVWNIASA
-730 DSVAISRSWTF
+730 DSVAIARSWTF
-741 ADVSRALVSWVDR
+741 ADVSRALVAWVDR

-763 HQASSLGRMSL
+763 HQASSLG

>member
-1 MTVQPKVL
+1 
-9 VDGRVISH
+9 
-17 PTAGGRGVGRYTIGL
+17 
-32 VRAMH
+32 MH
-37 ESGAVVTVMNASKA
+37 ESGAAVTVMNSSVD
-51 DEQKWLDVIPSLR
+51 DEQLWLDAIPTLR
-64 VAPFEPSTVRE
+64 VAPFEPSTVRS
-75 ASPDTWFMSTQMMLH
+75 ASADTWFMCTQMMLH

-109 GILHDV
+109 GVLHDV
-115 IPYRYPEM
+115 IPYRYPEQ
-123 YLTDPSALRQSQLRA
+123 YLRDPSALRQSQLRA
-138 MLVRTFDAMVSN
+138 MLVRTFDAMVAN
-150 STFSADTGSA
+150 STFSADTSA
-160 VLQFDRSKIHVVGA
+160 SVLKFDRSRIHVVGA

-179 FCAGPVSESRLTRLV
+179 FCEGSVSESRLQRLI

-205 VAVTGGDERKNTPGL
+205 VAVTGGDDRKNTPGL
-220 IRAWGSLNCEL
+220 IRAWGSHDSEL
-231 RKSHQLVIACAAV
+231 RASHQLVIACAAV
-244 PVVQNRWRDIAN
+244 PVVQARWREVADSI
-256 SVGLTALDVVFTDTV
+256 GLTEHDVVFTDTV

-321 DCEEALFDADDV
+321 DCDEALFNASDV

-344 TDNEHRE
+344 TDDGHRE
-351 RLRVAATRAALRW
+351 RLKVAATRAALRW
-364 TWENVGRDAVTALS
+364 TWKNVGRDAVTALS
-378 GSTGR
+378 GYSPRSGH
-383 RNSVVVAHR
+383 SVRVRER
-392 IGLMGPSTGSPS
+392 IGLMGPSAGSPS
-404 GIGTYNAH
+404 GIGTYNKH
-412 LANSWHENYD
+412 LVDAWPISD
-422 LPELIEYVDVSN
+422 SKPEIFEFIDVSS
-434 TSIAVNDCHSASGLG
+434 TSLSVDNSRSASGLG

-456 VDHLIVSLGSSPY
+456 VDHLVVSLGSSPY
-469 HAVSVSRA
+469 HAVSVARA
-477 SEYACH
+477 SEFACH
-483 VWLHEPTLLGCHVGI
+483 VWLHEPTLVGCHVGV

-510 YMRDKLRDCNVSE
+510 YMRDRLRDCNVSE

-608 DEVVQSLARMKAR
+608 AEVVQSLARMKAR

-655 SDDEYDRTLRSAS
+655 SDDEYDQTLRSAS
-668 LAIQLRLHG
+668 LGIQLRLNG

-721 EIVWNIASA
+721 EIVWNVASA

-741 ADVSRALVSWVDR
+741 ADVSQALVSWVDR

-763 HQASSLGRMSL
+763 HQASSLG

>member
-1 MTVQPKVL
+1 MNSS
-9 VDGRVISH
+9 VI
-17 PTAGGRGVGRYTIGL
+17 
-32 VRAMH
+32 
-37 ESGAVVTVMNASKA
+37 
-51 DEQKWLDVIPSLR
+51 DEQLWLDAIPTLT
-64 VAPFEPSTVRE
+64 VAPFEPSTVRS
-75 ASPDTWFMSTQMMLH
+75 ATADTWFMCTQMMLH

-109 GILHDV
+109 GVLHDV
-115 IPYRYPEM
+115 IPYRYPEQ

-138 MLVRTFDAMVSN
+138 MLVRTFDAMVAN
-150 STFSADTGSA
+150 STFSADTSA
-160 VLQFDRSKIHVVGA
+160 SVLGFDRDRIYVVGA

-179 FCAGPVSESRLTRLV
+179 FFVGSVAPNRLQRLIER
-194 DKGVDTSRGLV
+194 GVDSSRGLV
-205 VAVTGGDERKNTPGL
+205 VAVTGGDDRKNTPGL
-220 IRAWGSLNCEL
+220 IRAWSSIASEL

-321 DCEEALFDADDV
+321 DCEEALFDANDV

-364 TWENVGRDAVTALS
+364 TWGNVGRDAVAALS
-378 GSTGR
+378 GSAGR

-392 IGLMGPSTGSPS
+392 IGLMGPMAGSPS

-412 LANSWHENYD
+412 LANAWHENRD
-422 LPELIEYVDVSN
+422 LPEIVECVDVSN
-434 TSIAVNDCHSASGLG
+434 TTIAVSDYHSAAGLG
-449 RYWYPHD
+449 RYWYSHD

-469 HAVSVSRA
+469 HAMSVARA

-483 VWLHEPTLLGCHVGI
+483 VWLHEPTLVGCHVGV

-595 VVSVGWVD
+595 VVSVGWID

-608 DEVVQSLARMKAR
+608 DEVVHSLARMSAR
-621 LLFVGEASEEIQK
+621 LLFVGEASDEVQE
-634 QIMDVANKLGTASQ
+634 QIMTLAEKLGMAAR

-668 LAIQLRLHG
+668 LGIQLRLNG

-693 IPVICDIGRDE
+693 IPVICDIGYEE
-704 SFSVDEIE
+704 SFSIDEIE
-712 QQARELLYE
+712 QHARELLYE
-721 EIVWNIASA
+721 ESVWKAASEE
-730 DSVAISRSWTF
+730 SLAISRAWTF
-741 ADVSRALVSWVDR
+741 SDVSKSLTTWVTR
-754 SHEFEAATI
+754 SPGQEAATI
-763 HQASSLGRMSL
+763 HQATSLG

>member
-1 MTVQPKVL
+1 
-9 VDGRVISH
+9 
-17 PTAGGRGVGRYTIGL
+17 
-32 VRAMH
+32 MH
-37 ESGAVVTVMNASKA
+37 ESGVVVTVMNASKA
-51 DEQKWLDVIPSLR
+51 DEQKWLDEIPSLR
-64 VAPFEPSTVRE
+64 VAPFEPSTVRA
-75 ASPDTWFMSTQMMLH
+75 ASPDTWFMCTQMMLH

-109 GILHDV
+109 GILLDV
-115 IPYRYPEM
+115 IPYRYPER
-123 YLTDPSALRQSQLRA
+123 YLTDPGALRQSQLRA
-138 MLVRTFDAMVSN
+138 LLVRTFDAMLAC
-150 STFSADTGSA
+150 STFSADTSA
-160 VLQFDRSKIHVVGA
+160 SVLNFERSRIHMVGA
-174 AVEPQ
+174 AIEPQ
-179 FCAGPVSESRLTRLV
+179 FALGQGSVDQLKRLI
-194 DKGVDTSRGLV
+194 DKGVDASRGLV
-205 VAVTGGDERKNTPGL
+205 VAVTGGDDRKNTAGL
-220 IRAWGSLNCEL
+220 IRAFAKLPNQL
-231 RKSHQLVIACAAV
+231 RTSHQLVIACAAV
-244 PVVQNRWRDIAN
+244 PVIQKRWRDVAN
-256 SVGLTALDVVFTDTV
+256 SVGLSESDVIFTDTV

-321 DCEEALFDADDV
+321 DCDEALFDANDV

-364 TWENVGRDAVTALS
+364 TWENVGRDAVAALR
-378 GSTGR
+378 GSSGR

-404 GIGTYNAH
+404 GIGTYNAR
-412 LANSWHENYD
+412 LANAWHENHD
-422 LPELIEYVDVSN
+422 LPDLIECVDVSN

-469 HAVSVSRA
+469 HAMSVARA

-483 VWLHEPTLLGCHVGI
+483 VWLHEPTLVGCHVGI

-503 SREWADE
+503 SREWADD
-510 YMRDKLRDCNVSE
+510 YMRDRLRDCNVSE
-523 QLWPKDLLDA
+523 RLWPKDLLDA

-553 VIVSSDEA
+553 VVVSSDEA
-561 AQKIRSIRADI
+561 AQKIRSIRADVS
-572 PILVLPLAHAI
+572 ILVLPLAHEV
-583 CEPVTQWPSEQL
+583 CEPVAQWPSDQL
-595 VVSVGWVD
+595 VVSVGWID

-608 DEVVQSLARMKAR
+608 DEVVESLARTNAR
-621 LLFVGEASEEIQK
+621 LLFVGEASDEVQE
-634 QIMDVANKLGTASQ
+634 QIMTLAEKLGMAAR

-668 LAIQLRLHG
+668 LGIQLRLNG

-693 IPVICDIGRDE
+693 IPVICDIGYEE
-704 SFSVDEIE
+704 SFSIDEIE
-712 QQARELLYE
+712 QHARELLYE
-721 EIVWNIASA
+721 ESVWKAASEESLAIARA
-730 DSVAISRSWTF
+730 WTF
-741 ADVSRALVSWVDR
+741 SDVSKALTAWVNR
-754 SHEFEAATI
+754 SPDQEAATI
-763 HQASSLGRMSL
+763 HQATSLG